1 MKKDLGG
8 LFRSWGAKK
17 TSEVFLAVVL
27 ATAATDGAGEAQQ
40 SQRGPL
46 TFSLRLLAVDANE
59 GCAVADVNRDG
70 QLDVIAGRN
79 WYAAPDFA
87 ARPLRLIEDWNGYV
101 QSNGDLAWDVNGDG
115 WVDVISGSFVP
126 TELSWYQNPGAEG
139 LAKGQTWRRHL
150 LAETQLSENE
160 GTFLHDIDGD
170 KVPEIVINSWNP
182 KNPLV
187 AWQLTK
193 DAAGRPTA
201 TRRVIGA
208 TGNSHGIG
216 FGDVNHDGR
225 EDILVGTGWYERPA
239 GDPFAADWT
248 LHADWQL
255 DEPGSPMAVRDLN
268 GDGRNDVVW
277 GKGHDF
283 GLFWRESLP
292 AGSNGRP
299 AWREHA
305 VDKTYSQNHAFLWAD
320 IDGDNEDEMIAG
332 MRKWAHNGKDP
343 GDDRPPALYYYDWNR
358 TTRTFE
364 RHLIE
369 DGRVGTGLQ
378 IRAADLNR
386 DGRLD
391 LAVAGKSGTYI
402 LFNEGR

>member
-1 MKKDLGG
+1 MAAIRISLNRLVVVGMA
-8 LFRSWGAKK
+8 GA
-17 TSEVFLAVVL
+17 F
-27 ATAATDGAGEAQQ
+27 AATVGGAQTPPASG
-40 SQRGPL
+40 SVR
-46 TFSLRLLAVDANE
+46 FSARLLAVDANE

-87 ARPLRLIEDWNGYV
+87 ARPLRLVEDWNGYV

-115 WVDVISGSFVP
+115 WVDVIAGSFVP
-126 TELSWYQNPGAEG
+126 TGLYWYQNPGAEG

-150 LAETQLSENE
+150 LAETKTSENE
-160 GTFLHDIDGD
+160 GTFLHDIDRDG
-170 KVPEIVINSWNP
+170 VPEVVVNSWNP

-187 AWQLTK
+187 AWQLAK
-193 DAAGRPTA
+193 DAEGRPA
-201 TRRVIGA
+201 ARRHLLGRA
-208 TGNSHGIG
+208 NNSHGIG
-216 FGDVNHDGR
+216 FGDVNNDGR

-239 GDPFAADWT
+239 GDPFMAEWT
-248 LHADWQL
+248 FHPDWQL
-255 DEPGSPMAVRDLN
+255 DEPGSPMIVRDLT

-292 AGSNGRP
+292 AAAGAT
-299 AWREHA
+299 AWREHTIDQA
-305 VDKTYSQNHAFLWAD
+305 YSQVHALLLAD
-320 IDGDNEDEMIAG
+320 VDGDGEEELIAG

-343 GDDRPPALYYYDWNR
+343 GDDQPPSLHYYEWNR
-358 TTRTFE
+358 TTRAFV
-364 RHLIE
+364 RHTI
-369 DGRVGTGLQ
+369 DAGRAGTGLQ
-378 IRAADLNR
+378 IRAADLNL

-402 LFNEGR
+402 LFNEGL